1 VQKTVF
7 VALSGGVDS
16 SVAAYLLQ
24 QEGYHLVGV
33 TLKIPGYNPE
43 DAFRVSEKLGIPHYL
58 WDPAELFEKK
68 VISYFCK
75 EYLSGRTPNPCVV
88 CNYYI
93 KFGFMLKK
101 ALSSGASYLATGHYA
116 RVEYCQERGRWLLK
130 KGIDDKRDQSY
141 FLFMLRQEQ
150 MPHILFP
157 LGSKTK
163 SEVRQIAREAG
174 LPVAERSESREI
186 CFIPDNDYRGF
197 LIAREPDAVKPGPI
211 YDLEGNIVGEHKGL
225 AFYTIGQRRGLG
237 LSLGYPAYVVD
248 LDYKRN
254 ALIVG
259 RSDQVF
265 AEGLIAEEVNFIA
278 LEKLTE
284 SIEADVKI
292 RYTTP
297 SVPAS
302 IHPLEGD
309 SQVEV
314 RFLSPQKAVTPGQ
327 AVVFYD
333 GDLVLGGGF
342 IAKRL
347 K

>member
-16 SVAAYLLQ
+16 AVAAYLLQ

-33 TLKIPGYNPE
+33 TLKIPGCNPE

-58 WDPAELFEKK
+58 WDPAELFEKR

-88 CNYYI
+88 CNFHI
-93 KFGFMLKK
+93 KFGFMLEK
-101 ALSSGASYLATGHYA
+101 ALSLGASYLATGHYA
-116 RVEYCQERGRWLLK
+116 RVEFCQGRGRWLLK
-130 KGIDDKRDQSY
+130 KGIDGKRDQSY

-157 LGSKTK
+157 LGGKTK

-174 LPVAERSESREI
+174 IPVAERKESREI
-186 CFIPDNDYRGF
+186 CFIPDHDYRSF
-197 LIAREPDAVKPGPI
+197 LMTREPNAVKPGPI
-211 YDLEGNIVGEHKGL
+211 YDLEGSIVGEHEGL

-248 LDYKRN
+248 IDYARN

-259 RSDQVF
+259 KREQLY
-265 AEGLIAEEVNFIA
+265 AAGLIAEEVNFIA
-278 LEKLTE
+278 LENLTE
-284 SIEADVKI
+284 VMEADVKI

-297 SVPAS
+297 AVPALL
-302 IHPLEGD
+302 HPKENGK
-309 SQVEV
+309 VEV
-314 RFLSPQKAVTPGQ
+314 RFLSPQRAVTPGQ
-327 AVVFYD
+327 AAVFYN

>member
-1 VQKTVF
+1 MQKTVF

-16 SVAAYLLQ
+16 AVAAYLLQ

-33 TLKIPGYNPE
+33 TLKIPGCNPE

-58 WDPAELFEKK
+58 WDPAELFEKR

-88 CNYYI
+88 CNFYI
-93 KFGFMLKK
+93 KFGFMLEK
-101 ALSSGASYLATGHYA
+101 ALSLGASYLATGHYA
-116 RVEYCQERGRWLLK
+116 RVEFCQERERWLLK
-130 KGIDDKRDQSY
+130 KGIDGKRDQSY

-157 LGSKTK
+157 LGGRTK

-174 LPVAERSESREI
+174 IPVAERKESREI
-186 CFIPDNDYRGF
+186 CFIPDHDYRSF
-197 LIAREPDAVKPGPI
+197 LMTREPNAVKPGPI
-211 YDLEGNIVGEHKGL
+211 YDLEGNIVGEHEGL

-248 LDYKRN
+248 IDYTRN

-259 RSDQVF
+259 KREQLY
-265 AEGLIAEEVNFIA
+265 AAGLIAEEVNFIA
-278 LEKLTE
+278 LENLTE
-284 SIEADVKI
+284 VMEADVKI

-297 SVPAS
+297 AVPALL
-302 IHPLEGD
+302 HPKEN
-309 SQVEV
+309 SRVEV
-314 RFLSPQKAVTPGQ
+314 RFLSPQRAVTPGQ

-333 GDLVLGGGF
+333 SDLVLGGGF